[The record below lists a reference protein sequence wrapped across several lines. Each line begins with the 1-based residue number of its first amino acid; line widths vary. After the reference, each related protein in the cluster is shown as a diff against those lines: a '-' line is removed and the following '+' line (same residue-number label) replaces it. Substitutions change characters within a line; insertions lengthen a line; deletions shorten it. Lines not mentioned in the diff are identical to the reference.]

1 MLIDSRGTHSL
12 EQCLHLLHTVLE
24 ARDITRVEV
33 DVSRKPRKFEWGT
46 NAFGGPLGRETSLRG
61 DERHGEIVGH
71 AYRRTDRYK
80 IDYSARNLS
89 KHCRGPRD
97 RRILSFC
104 DDTGHKPV
112 QAWTCRCSW
121 WPPCSEPARRQPDCV
136 CDGGLARRGGG
147 RAQQ

>member
-33 DVSRKPRKFEWGT
+33 DVSRKPREFEWGT

-61 DERHGEIVGH
+61 GESHGKIVEH
-71 AYRRTDRYK
+71 AYRRTGRYK
-80 IDYSARNLS
+80 IGYSGCNWNRR
-89 KHCRGPRD
+89 CRGPMG
-97 RRILSFC
+97 RRTLFFC

-112 QAWTCRCSW
+112 LAW
-121 WPPCSEPARRQPDCV
+121 A
-136 CDGGLARRGGG
+136 
-147 RAQQ
+147 